1 MGTSLTLPID
11 VQQHFPLFGE
21 LSKGDKS
28 KQYWHIIWLA
38 TTWSIWR
45 MRNKILFRGAC
56 VNIS

>member
-28 KQYWHIIWLA
+28 KQYRHIIWLA
-38 TTWSIWR
+38 MT
-45 MRNKILFRGAC
+45 
-56 VNIS
+56 